1 MDKVLIVD
9 QVIPIIKRIKKAC
22 SYMNLFFFEAKTEY
36 EAVNTFLENK
46 DEITLVIIDIAMN
59 NFDGYRILSK
69 IRHIDDKVKIIVLTS
84 LNTRQYFVSC
94 LKIGI
99 DDYILKPFDNEF
111 LKGRIEQSLPIQ
123 MIAEDTISQG
133 ILKDY
138 FNRYYSVTL
147 ENNTKLFVML
157 GVFYNKE
164 KGKNISLIGNK
175 EISIDQ
181 LKKLEEVFYD
191 KSLFLDYKNQSF
203 VGIIP
208 DISNSEVVK
217 IKNEI
222 KKVIKENNI
231 NFIYQSRLLPNQ
243 NHEIVSFNSLIKDLE
258 EKILKEI
265 KFNYSNVN
273 NIKDY

>member
-22 SYMNLFFFEAKTEY
+22 SLMNLFFFEAKSEY
-36 EAVNTFLENK
+36 EAVNTFLENRE
-46 DEITLVIIDIAMN
+46 EISLVIIDIAMN

-69 IRHIDDKVKIIVLTS
+69 IRHIDSQVKIIILTS
-84 LNTRQYFVSC
+84 LNTRKYFVSC

-111 LKGRIEQSLPIQ
+111 LKERIKHSLPTHEYEI
-123 MIAEDTISQG
+123 DTVSQG

-138 FNRYYSVTL
+138 FNKYYSITL
-147 ENNTKLFVML
+147 ENNTKLFVIL
-157 GVFYNKE
+157 GVFYTKTKE
-164 KGKNISLIGNK
+164 NTISLINNK
-175 EISIDQ
+175 SINIDE
-181 LKKLEEVFYD
+181 LKAIENTLYE

-203 VGIIP
+203 IGIIP
-208 DISNSEVVK
+208 DLKLSEVTQLRKK
-217 IKNEI
+217 IND
-222 KKVIKENNI
+222 VIKDNKI
-231 NFIYQSRLLPNQ
+231 NFIYQSKLLPSRN
-243 NHEIVSFNSLIKDLE
+243 NELVSYNSLLKELE
-258 EKILKEI
+258 EKIFKEI